1 MAVCSSCMLCMHS
14 FPFVPS
20 FFCFIYR
27 TKSGSIDSWIDSS
40 NYMVCVLCAYVCVFS
55 VVDGFRG
62 NIACVLAVA
71 SSHRIRLHPI
81 KSFKIASPTRRL
93 SVPYS
98 TIHNTTQH
106 NTAQHSTNSNP
117 IDQINLSFV
126 ALLLFVQCMF
136 PTQQTYFWLR
146 FPLLVRSFVLYLS
159 PNQPI
164 NHTLPSK
171 ILFRSVAYLATIS
184 ISNSIS
190 NSISFP
196 FLSTSTSTYLSITI
210 CYTVTIPYLLMQ
222 LQREELVR
230 LPSLYS
236 AVYFY
241 FFLYSIRWR

>member
-106 NTAQHSTNSNP
+106 NTAQHQLKPNRSDQPFVCGSAFVCPMYVSNTAN
-117 IDQINLSFV
+117 I
-126 ALLLFVQCMF
+126 
-136 PTQQTYFWLR
+136 
-146 FPLLVRSFVLYLS
+146 LLVAFPPSRSFVRSLS
-159 PNQPI
+159 IAKPTNKSHPTVENPLSFCCISRHHFHFQF
-164 NHTLPSK
+164 HFLS
-171 ILFRSVAYLATIS
+171 IS
-184 ISNSIS
+184 IHIHIHIS
-190 NSISFP
+190 
-196 FLSTSTSTYLSITI
+196 LDYYLLH
-210 CYTVTIPYLLMQ
+210 CNYTVPVDATPARRISPATFI
-222 LQREELVR
+222 V
-230 LPSLYS
+230 
-236 AVYFY
+236 
-241 FFLYSIRWR
+241 